1 MPPTSL
7 PVRAPARSGRVLAAV
22 VLVAGA
28 GCGHRAGGHAAQT
41 VTTAGADR
49 AAVVQVLTFQAYDDT
64 GLLPN
69 LVRASTV
76 DGSCAG
82 GSTLRPGRADAWR
95 CEAGDIVLDPCFA
108 NPTGTELACLPDPFT
123 TQATIVRLAAPLGR
137 AGSNRNDPGQPPWF
151 LELAD
156 GSRCGRTPPS
166 GYRCDAGRSVGEPD
180 VSRPVWRVRTLDA
193 EGATID
199 VRTAWY

>member
-1 MPPTSL
+1 MPATSRRPL
-7 PVRAPARSGRVLAAV
+7 LLAG
-22 VLVAGA
+22 VLVAVSA
-28 GCGHRAGGHAAQT
+28 AATACGRGGGGRAGGT
-41 VTTAGADR
+41 PTTAVAAP

-82 GSTLRPGRADAWR
+82 GSAVRPGRADAWR
-95 CEAGDIVLDPCFA
+95 CRAGDTLFDPCFA
-108 NPTGTELACLPDPFT
+108 NPTGTELACVPDPFT
-123 TQATIVRLAAPLGR
+123 TQVTIVRLATPLGR
-137 AGSNRNDPGQPPWF
+137 AGSNRNDPGLPPWF
-151 LELAD
+151 LELVD

-166 GYRCDAGRSVGEPD
+166 GYRCDTGRAVGEPD
-180 VSRPVWRVRTLDA
+180 TSRPVWTVGTLDTEA
-193 EGATID
+193 ATVD